1 MVNSGIYFSHL
12 RELVALEL
20 REEQQS
26 YQRSLEAKGAS
37 LTGCIQEPACRYPV
51 HLGNNAY
58 NPLGQLTLE
67 LRYEVGEDE
76 VELDFE
82 PGKPATVFYLTDGGA
97 KELPHQCYVEL
108 VGDGVMTVS
117 LPSKSALQSIKDL
130 AEHHLLGVQLGIDNT
145 SYRVMTES
153 LNEAEHRDDERFV
166 RLREVLLGQR
176 PPSFRTLPRLSF
188 PWLNPSQQ
196 DAIQKVVECQEVAI
210 VHGPPGTGKTTTL
223 VEAIIE
229 TLQRETQ
236 VLVCAPSNAAVDW
249 ISEQL
254 MRRGIHVLRVGN
266 PLRMSDEMLDCSYE
280 RRYAAHPDYHE
291 LWSIRKALNGER
303 RVESGERK
311 HKLQSRALE
320 LEIKINA
327 DLFEQARVVSCT
339 LIGSAYRIMERRR
352 FSTLFIDEAAQALEP
367 ACWAAVLRADRVV
380 MGGDHQQLPPTVKSL
395 AAAKGGL
402 ADTMMQKVVGLW
414 PRAVSLLTV
423 QYRMNEEIMAFPSR
437 WFYHNRLQ
445 AAPEAADRLVSPLDT
460 PLMWLDTSGHTPQ
473 SLRDSSP
480 ILGEQPRGG
489 GFAASASSSPKV
501 GEGDRREAVVEEYAE
516 RRTKT
521 GSISNSQEAR
531 LVIHTLRDY
540 IEMVS
545 PQKIESER
553 VDFGVITPY
562 RGQARLI
569 RRLLKMQHYFR
580 KLKRH
585 ITVGTV
591 DGFQGQE
598 RDVIVISL
606 VRDNAEGSIGFL
618 RDLRRMNVAMT
629 RARMKLI
636 IVGNAETLGRH
647 RFYRA
652 LIEHI
657 KEHGEFVAV
666 QPTES

>member
-1 MVNSGIYFSHL
+1 MDGYWDVVNVNTYFARL
-12 RELVALEL
+12 RELVGLEL
-20 REEQQS
+20 QEERER
-26 YQRSLEAKGAS
+26 YKRSFEARGMSLSGA
-37 LTGCIQEPACRYPV
+37 LIREAACRYPV
-51 HLGNNAY
+51 TLGDTTYNA
-58 NPLGQLTLE
+58 LGQLTLQV
-67 LRYEVGEDE
+67 RYDTDDDE
-76 VELDFE
+76 VELEFE
-82 PGKPATVFYLTDGGA
+82 PGKPATFFYLHEGTP
-97 KELPHQCYVEL
+97 KEVPHQCFVEL
-108 VGDGVMTVS
+108 VGDGVMTLS
-117 LPSKSALQSIKDL
+117 LPNKAAAQSLRDT
-130 AEHHLLGVQLGIDNT
+130 AARHLLGLQLGIDNT
-145 SYRVMTES
+145 SFRVMTEALHDAERS
-153 LNEAEHRDDERFV
+153 ENEHFV
-166 RLREVLLGQR
+166 RLRDVLLGRR
-176 PPSFRTLPRLSF
+176 PPSFRSLPRVSF

-196 DAIQKVVECQEVAI
+196 EAIQKTLEAQEVSI
-210 VHGPPGTGKTTTL
+210 IHGPPGTGKTTTL

-291 LWSIRKALNGER
+291 LWSIRKELRGDKGELR
-303 RVESGERK
+303 GVKRQ
-311 HKLQSRALE
+311 KLESRALE

-437 WFYHNRLQ
+437 WFYHGRLQ

-460 PLMWLDTSGHTPQ
+460 PLMWLDTSTLDYEEH
-473 SLRDSSP
+473 
-480 ILGEQPRGG
+480 
-489 GFAASASSSPKV
+489 
-501 GEGDRREAVVEEYAE
+501 EGRN
-516 RRTKT
+516 K
-521 GSISNSQEAR
+521 SISNSQEAR
-531 LVIHTLRDY
+531 LVIQTLRDY

-545 PQKIESER
+545 PQKVESER
-553 VDFGVITPY
+553 VDFGIITPY

-636 IVGNAETLGRH
+636 IVGNADTLGRH

-657 KEHGEFVAV
+657 KNHGEFVAV
-666 QPTES
+666 QPQES

>member
-1 MVNSGIYFSHL
+1 MVNIGTYFAWL

-20 REEQQS
+20 EEEK
-26 YQRSLEAKGAS
+26 RGER
-37 LTGCIQEPACRYPV
+37 PCRYPV
-51 HLGNNAY
+51 RLGNTVY
-58 NPLGQLTLE
+58 NPLGQLTLD
-67 LRYEVGEDE
+67 LHYEVSEDE
-76 VELDFE
+76 VEQEFE
-82 PGKPATVFYLTDGGA
+82 PGKPMALYYMAGEA
-97 KELPHQCYVEL
+97 IKELPHLCYIEHV
-108 VGDGVMTVS
+108 VDGRITVS
-117 LPSKSALQSIKDL
+117 LPNKAAEQSIRDT
-130 AEHHLLGVQLGIDNT
+130 AQRQLLGVMLGVDNT
-145 SYRVMTES
+145 SYRVMTEA
-153 LNEAEHRDDERFV
+153 LREAERKEDERFV
-166 RLREVLLGQR
+166 RLRDVLVGNR
-176 PPSFRTLPRLSF
+176 PPSFRSLPQLSF
-188 PWLNPSQQ
+188 PWLNRSQQ
-196 DAIQKVVECQEVAI
+196 DAIQHVVEAQEVSI

-291 LWSIRKALNGER
+291 LWNIRKTLRDGAKGEQAHR
-303 RVESGERK
+303 LRLRET
-311 HKLQSRALE
+311 E

-367 ACWAAVLRADRVV
+367 ACWAAILRADRVV
-380 MGGDHQQLPPTVKSL
+380 MSGDHQQLPPTVKSM

-402 ADTMMQKVVGLW
+402 AETLMQKVVKLW
-414 PRAVSLLTV
+414 PQCVDLLTV
-423 QYRMNEEIMAFPSR
+423 QYRMNEEIMGFSSR
-437 WFYHNRLQ
+437 WFYGGRLQ
-445 AAPEAADRLVSPLDT
+445 AAPDVAHRLVSPLDT
-460 PLMWLDTSGHTPQ
+460 PLMWLDTSTLEYEERQGRNM
-473 SLRDSSP
+473 SL
-480 ILGEQPRGG
+480 
-489 GFAASASSSPKV
+489 
-501 GEGDRREAVVEEYAE
+501 
-516 RRTKT
+516 
-521 GSISNSQEAR
+521 SNAQEAR

-540 IEMVS
+540 IEMLS

-553 VDFGVITPY
+553 VDFGIITPY

-569 RRLLKMQHYFR
+569 RRLLKLQHYFR
-580 KLKRH
+580 RLKRQ

-606 VRDNAEGSIGFL
+606 VRDNADGNIGFL
-618 RDLRRMNVAMT
+618 RDLRRMNVAIT

-636 IVGNAETLGRH
+636 IVGNAQTLSRH

-652 LIEHI
+652 LADHI
-657 KEHGEFVAV
+657 RRHGEFVAV
-666 QPTES
+666 QPTDKQDNANY

>member
-1 MVNSGIYFSHL
+1 MTTQGYFSHL
-12 RELVALEL
+12 RELVAMELE
-20 REEQQS
+20 EERRA
-26 YQRSLEAKGAS
+26 YQRSLEEKQAS
-37 LTGCIQEPACRYPV
+37 LGGSIREAACRYPV
-51 HLGNNAY
+51 RLGNTAY
-58 NPLGQLTLE
+58 NALGQLTLE
-67 LRYEVGEDE
+67 LRYDVGEDE

-82 PGKPATVFYLTDGGA
+82 PGKPVTMFYMADSGA
-97 KELPHQCYVEL
+97 KELQHQCYVEW

-117 LPSKSALQSIKDL
+117 LPSKAAEQSMRDI
-130 AEHHLLGVQLGIDNT
+130 AVRHLLGVQLGIDNT
-145 SYRVMTES
+145 SYRVMTEA

-176 PPSFRTLPRLSF
+176 PPSFRTLPQLSF
-188 PWLNPSQQ
+188 PWLNRSQQ
-196 DAIQKVVECQEVAI
+196 DAIQRVVEAQEVAI

-291 LWSIRKALNGER
+291 LWSIRKMLRGENKVDGAER
-303 RVESGERK
+303 RHR
-311 HKLQSRALE
+311 LQQRETE

-367 ACWAAVLRADRVV
+367 ACWAAALRADRVV
-380 MGGDHQQLPPTVKSL
+380 MSGDHQQLPPTVKSL

-402 ADTMMQKVVGLW
+402 ADTMMQKVVALW

-437 WFYHNRLQ
+437 WFYHGRLQ
-445 AAPEAADRLVSPLDT
+445 AAPEAAQRLVSPLDT
-460 PLMWLDTSGHTPQ
+460 PLMWLDTSAISNTEFRI
-473 SLRDSSP
+473 SN
-480 ILGEQPRGG
+480 
-489 GFAASASSSPKV
+489 
-501 GEGDRREAVVEEYAE
+501 
-516 RRTKT
+516 
-521 GSISNSQEAR
+521 GSISNADEAR

-553 VDFGVITPY
+553 VDFGIITPY

-636 IVGNAETLGRH
+636 IVGNADTLGRH

-652 LIEHI
+652 LIEHV
-657 KEHGEFVAV
+657 KEHGEFVSV
-666 QPTES
+666 IPHQSSTTVENLG

>member
-1 MVNSGIYFSHL
+1 MTTQGYFARL

-20 REEQQS
+20 EEERRA
-26 YQRSLEAKGAS
+26 YQRSLEEKQSSFDGSIREA
-37 LTGCIQEPACRYPV
+37 ACRYPV
-51 HLGNNAY
+51 RLGNTAY
-58 NPLGQLTLE
+58 NALGQLTME

-82 PGKPATVFYLTDGGA
+82 PGKPVTLFYMSDAGA
-97 KELPHQCYVEL
+97 KELQHQCYVEW

-117 LPSKSALQSIKDL
+117 LPSKAAEQSVRDT
-130 AEHHLLGVQLGIDNT
+130 AVRHLLGVQLGIDNT

-339 LIGSAYRIMERRR
+339 LIGSAYHIMERRR

-367 ACWAAVLRADRVV
+367 ACWAAILRADRVV
-380 MGGDHQQLPPTVKSL
+380 MGGDHQQLPPTVKSM

-402 ADTMMQKVVGLW
+402 ADTMMQKVVALW
-414 PRAVSLLTV
+414 PRTVSLLTV

-437 WFYHNRLQ
+437 WFYHGRLQ
-445 AAPEAADRLVSPLDT
+445 ASPDAAQRLVSPLDT
-460 PLMWLDTSGHTPQ
+460 PLMWLDTSQ
-473 SLRDSSP
+473 ISNSEFRISN
-480 ILGEQPRGG
+480 
-489 GFAASASSSPKV
+489 
-501 GEGDRREAVVEEYAE
+501 
-516 RRTKT
+516 
-521 GSISNSQEAR
+521 GSISNADEAR

-606 VRDNAEGSIGFL
+606 VRDNVDGSIGFL
-618 RDLRRMNVAMT
+618 HDLRRMNVAMT

-636 IVGNAETLGRH
+636 IVGNAETLGHH
-647 RFYRA
+647 RFYNA
-652 LIEHI
+652 LIEHV
-657 KEHGEFVAV
+657 KAHGEFVSV
-666 QPTES
+666 QPAES